1 MFTFLYIMARNYYIY
16 YERNYERDK
25 YDIIYNIDYV
35 KLNIIQGTYEYIQ
48 YSLYLTQD
56 RRKY

>member
-48 YSLYLTQD
+48 YSLYLTKD